1 MPRKAQRYSMGVIA
15 RIRRHAR
22 LFGLIAVL
30 AVVSVA
36 QPIYALAQGDRN
48 GDATVSVATDPARLD
63 IQTGQC
69 DGGSFTVKLTNT
81 SRDAVYADAT
91 LSAPPELQLQR
102 TTISTY
108 LPAGYTRDV
117 VIPVTSPLGTATGT
131 YPVTVAS
138 GRSTATLP
146 VSVTASSPDASGNLA
161 LSATKVSAS
170 STHQSFRVCGA
181 VDGDADSEHWSTSTG
196 WNDGNSKVWPDWY
209 EVRWD
214 TPQTI
219 GRADLYTLNSTRYPA
234 ATNGLKDWDVQVLS
248 GTEWQ
253 TVASV
258 RGNAEGLVSSTF
270 TPVQTTAVRF
280 LLLAGNGANDY
291 SRIVELGA
299 FAA

>member
-1 MPRKAQRYSMGVIA
+1 MGVFA
-15 RIRRHAR
+15 MVRRHAR
-22 LFGLIAVL
+22 LFALIAAVL
-30 AVVSVA
+30 AVVAVA
-36 QPIYALAQGDRN
+36 QPLRALAQGDRD
-48 GDATVSVATDPARLD
+48 GGVTVATDPAQLD
-63 IQTGQC
+63 IRTGQC

-81 SRDAVYADAT
+81 SREAVYADAA
-91 LSAPPELQLQR
+91 LSAPRELQLQR
-102 TTISTY
+102 NAISTY

-131 YPVTVAS
+131 YPITVRS

-146 VSVTASSPDASGNLA
+146 VSVTASSPEVPGNLA
-161 LSATKVSAS
+161 MSATNVSAS
-170 STHQSFRVCGA
+170 STHQNFRVCGA

-214 TPQTI
+214 APQTV

-258 RGNAEGLVSSTF
+258 RGNSEGLVSSTF
-270 TPVQTTAVRF
+270 NPVQTTAVRI
-280 LLLAGNGANDY
+280 LTLAGNGANDY
-291 SRIVELGA
+291 SRIVELGI
-299 FAA
+299 FGS